1 MTTQTQ
7 SSTTEGTTPARS
19 TTWTIDGSH
28 SHATFS
34 VRHLMISNV
43 RGEFQKVSG
52 SVTFDPAKLEAT
64 KVNAEIDVSSIST
77 REPQRDA
84 HLRSADFFDVEKHP
98 TITFASTSVRSA
110 DRGLELVGDLTIRGT
125 TKQVV
130 LLLDGPTPEQTDPW
144 GNVRVGASASTKIKR
159 SDFAMTWNTVLE
171 AGGVVVGDEI
181 TINIDV
187 ELIRQK

>member
-1 MTTQTQ
+1 METTSTTQGKTA
-7 SSTTEGTTPARS
+7 TKS

-28 SHATFS
+28 TNATFS

-52 SVTFDPAKLEAT
+52 SVTYDPAKPEAAAVKAT
-64 KVNAEIDVSSIST
+64 IEVGSIST

-84 HLRSADFFDVEKHP
+84 HLRSADFFDAEKYP
-98 TITFASTSVRSA
+98 NMTFVSTSVRRA
-110 DRGLELVGDLTIRGT
+110 DKGGLEVVGNLTIRET
-125 TKQVV
+125 TREVI
-130 LLLDGPTPEQTDPW
+130 LAIDGPTSEQVDPW
-144 GNVRVGASASTKIKR
+144 GNQRVGASASTKIKR
-159 SDFAMTWNTVLE
+159 SDFGMTWNTLLE

-181 TINIDV
+181 TIQLDV